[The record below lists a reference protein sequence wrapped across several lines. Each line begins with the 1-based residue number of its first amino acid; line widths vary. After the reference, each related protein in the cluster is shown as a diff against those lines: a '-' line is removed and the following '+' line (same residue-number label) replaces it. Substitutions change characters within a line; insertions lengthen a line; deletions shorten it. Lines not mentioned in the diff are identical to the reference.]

1 MSTAGKVLVI
11 LVTLAA
17 IACLFM
23 AGGIAQLN
31 QNGNKRLESLAA
43 ELTKA
48 QEGIESAKREI
59 VSLRDQTALI
69 QEKID
74 GDLTVLRARQTDLER
89 TRSQVADTLAHV
101 QYDLSTVNATIE
113 GAKTSLRNRN
123 AEFDAEEKAMA
134 DLRREVQSLKSNNT
148 QLMTRLQSL
157 RDQFMGSYHQNIEML
172 GKGR

>member
-1 MSTAGKVLVI
+1 MSTAGKVLVVLVMLSAIICLI
-11 LVTLAA
+11 L
-17 IACLFM
+17 
-23 AGGIAQLN
+23 AGGITQLN
-31 QNGNKRLESLAA
+31 ANGNKRLDQLAA
-43 ELTKA
+43 DLAKTEEGLEAA
-48 QEGIESAKREI
+48 QREI
-59 VSLRDQTALI
+59 VSLRDQTTLV

-74 GDLTVLRARQTDLER
+74 GDIAVLRARQTDLER

-101 QYDLSTVNATIE
+101 QFDLGTVNATIE

-157 RDQFMGSYHQNIEML
+157 RDQFQGSYHQNVEML
-172 GKGR
+172 GKSR